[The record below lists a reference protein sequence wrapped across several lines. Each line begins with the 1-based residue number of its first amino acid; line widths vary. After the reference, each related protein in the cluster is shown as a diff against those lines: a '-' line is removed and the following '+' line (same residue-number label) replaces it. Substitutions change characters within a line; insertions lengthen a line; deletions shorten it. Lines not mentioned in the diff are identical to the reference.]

1 MSGYKVIEGGITAA
15 KGYMAAS
22 HAAGIKYK
30 NRTDMALVYCDTP
43 CKAAAV
49 YTSNVVKAAPVLWD
63 KAITDG
69 YTITKSGYAIK
80 TKKSKGEIVDMY
92 ALVNITFSYEV

>member
-1 MSGYKVIEGGITAA
+1 MTELIKETKTWRVDNEETAVEMINEYKDKTIT
-15 KGYMAAS
+15 
-22 HAAGIKYK
+22 
-30 NRTDMALVYCDTP
+30 N
-43 CKAAAV
+43 
-49 YTSNVVKAAPVLWD
+49 
-63 KAITDG
+63 G

>member
-1 MSGYKVIEGGITAA
+1 MTDLIKETKTWRVDNEETAVEMINEYK
-15 KGYMAAS
+15 
-22 HAAGIKYK
+22 
-30 NRTDMALVYCDTP
+30 
-43 CKAAAV
+43 
-49 YTSNVVKAAPVLWD
+49 D
-63 KAITDG
+63 KAITNG

>member
-1 MSGYKVIEGGITAA
+1 MTELIKETKTWRVDNEETAVEMINEYK
-15 KGYMAAS
+15 Y
-22 HAAGIKYK
+22 
-30 NRTDMALVYCDTP
+30 
-43 CKAAAV
+43 
-49 YTSNVVKAAPVLWD
+49 
-63 KAITDG
+63 KAITNG

>member
-1 MSGYKVIEGGITAA
+1 MTELIKETKTWRVDDEETAVEMINEYK
-15 KGYMAAS
+15 
-22 HAAGIKYK
+22 
-30 NRTDMALVYCDTP
+30 
-43 CKAAAV
+43 
-49 YTSNVVKAAPVLWD
+49 D
-63 KAITDG
+63 KAITNG

>member
-1 MSGYKVIEGGITAA
+1 MAWDNEETAVEMINEYK
-15 KGYMAAS
+15 
-22 HAAGIKYK
+22 
-30 NRTDMALVYCDTP
+30 
-43 CKAAAV
+43 
-49 YTSNVVKAAPVLWD
+49 D
-63 KAITDG
+63 KAITNV

>member
-1 MSGYKVIEGGITAA
+1 MTELIKETKTWRVDNEEIAVEMINEYK
-15 KGYMAAS
+15 
-22 HAAGIKYK
+22 
-30 NRTDMALVYCDTP
+30 
-43 CKAAAV
+43 
-49 YTSNVVKAAPVLWD
+49 D
-63 KAITDG
+63 KAITNG